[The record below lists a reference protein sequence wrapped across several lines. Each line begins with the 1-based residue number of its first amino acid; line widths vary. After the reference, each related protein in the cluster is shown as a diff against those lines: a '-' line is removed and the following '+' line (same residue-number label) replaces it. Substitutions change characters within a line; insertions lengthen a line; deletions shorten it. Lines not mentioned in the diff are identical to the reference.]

1 MRNLPKEVKDAW
13 VLHKKEVVFTTVNKD
28 GIPNSIY
35 VAIIFFYDENTIV
48 IADNKFNKTN
58 ENIASGSAASILF
71 ITDEY
76 AAYQIKGSIKC
87 YENGPIYDA
96 MKKANKEGYPGY
108 KAVAINIE
116 EVYKGAE
123 KLV

>member
-1 MRNLPKEVKDAW
+1 MSELPKEVKDAW
-13 VLHKKEVVFTTVNKD
+13 ELHKKEVVFTTVSKD
-28 GIPNSIY
+28 GTPNSVY

-48 IADNKFNKTN
+48 IADNKFDKTN
-58 ENIASGSAASILF
+58 KNIAEGSSASLLF

-87 YENGPIYDA
+87 YSDGPIYDA

-116 EVYKGAE
+116 EVYKGAD

>member
-1 MRNLPKEVKDAW
+1 MKNLPQEVKDAW
-13 VLHKKEVVFTTVNKD
+13 KMHKKEVVFTTVSKE
-28 GIPNSIY
+28 GSPNSVY

-48 IADNKFNKTN
+48 IADNKFHKTN
-58 ENIASGSAASILF
+58 KNIEENSSASILF

-76 AAYQIKGSIKC
+76 AAYQIKGTIKC
-87 YENGPIYDA
+87 YTEGPIYDA

-108 KAVAINIE
+108 KAVAINVE

-123 KLV
+123 KL

>member
-1 MRNLPKEVKDAW
+1 MNELPKEVKDAW
-13 VLHKKEVVFTTVNKD
+13 ELHKKEVVFTTVSKD
-28 GIPNSIY
+28 GTPNSVY

-48 IADNKFNKTN
+48 IADNKFDKTN
-58 ENIASGSAASILF
+58 KNIAEGSSASLLF

-87 YENGPIYDA
+87 YSDGPIYDA

-116 EVYKGAE
+116 EVYKGAD